1 MQIGTFPHSLTQAG
15 PIRETG
21 PPGLQYGPPFLKP
34 FAKHEPG
41 GISYAEVGKPET
53 ELDQLN

>member
-53 ELDQLN
+53 ELD